1 MFLSKCAAY
10 ISKKL
15 RSIKVQEASGLL
27 TNLGLKTPLSITPL
41 LGDKSIL
48 INDCHDDLIIVIPI
62 LLCQHVFNQ

>member
-41 LGDKSIL
+41 LGDIFLKMYWP
-48 INDCHDDLIIVIPI
+48 INIK
-62 LLCQHVFNQ
+62 VFW

>member
-1 MFLSKCAAY
+1 MLLSKCAAY

-41 LGDKSIL
+41 LGDI
-48 INDCHDDLIIVIPI
+48 
-62 LLCQHVFNQ
+62 F